1 MKSKLTPG
9 LGSHWHQRY
18 HDDDDDDDEYDGDD
32 DDDVMIMMVMMM
44 MMMMMKNKKTHTCLY
59 RGQSCPELHHLLAQ
73 SRTTPVDSDSP
84 RTLST
89 F

>member
-18 HDDDDDDDEYDGDD
+18 HDDDDDYYYDGDD
-32 DDDVMIMMVMMM
+32 DDDDD
-44 MMMMMKNKKTHTCLY
+44 KNKKTHTCLY